1 MEHGSDSMEEVINT
15 LKRMQ
20 IHFSKFI
27 EEYESLPQL
36 KNVVRRTVMEDAI
49 SVVGAT
55 MDGITHEIV
64 DAWHHYQQQQI
75 DMRIIEMSDK
85 YENEKNE

>member
-1 MEHGSDSMEEVINT
+1 MEDLIET

-20 IHFSKFI
+20 YHFSKFI

-36 KNVVRRTVMEDAI
+36 KNVVRRTVLEDAI

-55 MDGITHEIV
+55 MDGITNEIV
-64 DAWHHYQQQQI
+64 DAWHLYQQQQI
-75 DMRIIEMSDK
+75 DNNVIDIGDK
-85 YENEKNE
+85 NDE

>member
-1 MEHGSDSMEEVINT
+1 MEDVINT
-15 LKRMQ
+15 LKKMQ
-20 IHFSKFI
+20 YHFSKFI

-36 KNVVRRTVMEDAI
+36 KNIVRRTVLEDAI

-64 DAWHHYQQQQI
+64 DAWHTYQQQMI
-75 DMRIIEMSDK
+75 DNNIIEMSDK
-85 YENEKNE
+85 YDEKNE

>member
-1 MEHGSDSMEEVINT
+1 MEDLIET

-20 IHFSKFI
+20 YHFSKFI

-36 KNVVRRTVMEDAI
+36 KNVVRRTVLEDAI

-55 MDGITHEIV
+55 MDGITNEIV
-64 DAWHHYQQQQI
+64 DAWHLYQQQKI
-75 DMRIIEMSDK
+75 DNNVIDIGDK
-85 YENEKNE
+85 NDE

>member
-1 MEHGSDSMEEVINT
+1 MEELIET

-20 IHFSKFI
+20 YHFSKFI
-27 EEYESLPQL
+27 EEYENLPQL
-36 KNVVRRTVMEDAI
+36 KNVVRRTVLEDAI

-55 MDGITHEIV
+55 MDVITNEIV

-75 DMRIIEMSDK
+75 DNNVIDIGDK
-85 YENEKNE
+85 NDE

>member
-1 MEHGSDSMEEVINT
+1 MILYQERIKMEELIET

-20 IHFSKFI
+20 YHFSKFI

-36 KNVVRRTVMEDAI
+36 KNVVRRTVLEDAI

-55 MDGITHEIV
+55 MDGITNEIV
-64 DAWHHYQQQQI
+64 DAWHLYQQQQI
-75 DMRIIEMSDK
+75 DNNVIDIGDK
-85 YENEKNE
+85 NDE

>member
-1 MEHGSDSMEEVINT
+1 MGHGSENMEEVINT
-15 LKRMQ
+15 LKKMQ
-20 IHFSKFI
+20 YHFSKFI

-36 KNVVRRTVMEDAI
+36 KNLVRRTVLEDAI

-64 DAWHHYQQQQI
+64 DAWHDYQQQQ
-75 DMRIIEMSDK
+75 IIEMSDK